1 VLTHEAR
8 EGDVRNALAE
18 IDRLAVV
25 CEPARVLRIA
35 G

>member
-8 EGDVRNALAE
+8 EGDVRQALHV
-18 IDRLAVV
+18 IDKLNVV
-25 CEPARVLRIA
+25 KGPAQILRIA